1 MARRGEI
8 VVIGGG
14 VIGLS
19 CAYYLSREGHAVRVL
34 EVGAERDLG
43 ASFGNLGMVVPSHCM
58 PLAAPGVLWQGIKWM
73 TNPESPFYLR
83 PRASLPLAS
92 WAYRF
97 WRASS
102 RQRAERAAP
111 HVLALNLASAAAYRE
126 LACEL
131 KNELG
136 ELGDFGFEQRGLL
149 MLSESGAGHEHEL
162 ETAAKANAWG
172 LAAAGVPAAELSARE
187 LAELEP
193 GVDFRVAGAV
203 LYPSDAHL
211 DPAALMRRLRE
222 ALVARGV
229 AIDYGASASLSA
241 DSATVSVK
249 VNGETVTPQHVV
261 LAAGSW
267 SGTLARQVGLDLPLE
282 PGKGYSLT
290 LPGPPLPLKTPSIL
304 TEARV
309 AITPLQG
316 ALRIGGTM
324 ELAGFDEDVGARRVK
339 GIIDSSL
346 RALPALGREELTRAR
361 PWHGFRP
368 LSPDGLPYLGR
379 GRTHKNL
386 IVATGHAMMG
396 LSTAPISGKIVA
408 DLVADRPEGAA
419 ARLLFSGLYDPER
432 YSG

>member
-1 MARRGEI
+1 MAKRREI
-8 VVIGGG
+8 VVVGGG

-19 CAYYLSREGHAVRVL
+19 CAYYLSREGHAVRVI
-34 EVGAERDLG
+34 EAGAEKDLS

-92 WAYRF
+92 WAFRF

-102 RQRAERAAP
+102 KQRAERAAP

-126 LACEL
+126 LAA
-131 KNELG
+131 ELG
-136 ELGDFGFEQRGLL
+136 GFGFEQRGLL
-149 MLSESGAGHEHEL
+149 MLSESREGHQHEL
-162 ETAAKANAWG
+162 AGAAKANAWG
-172 LAAAGVPAAELSARE
+172 LDAAGVPAVELSSTE

-193 GVDFRVAGAV
+193 GVDFKVAGAV

-211 DPAALMRRLRE
+211 DPAALMARLRD
-222 ALVARGV
+222 ALQTRDVE
-229 AIDYGASASLSA
+229 ITYGAKAALTA
-241 DSATVSVK
+241 DGDTVSVK
-249 VNGETVTPQHVV
+249 VGSETITPSHVV

-267 SGTLARQVGLDLPLE
+267 SAALAKQVGIELPLE

-290 LPGPPLPLKTPSIL
+290 LPGPPLPLRTPSIL

-309 AITPLQG
+309 AITPFKG

-324 ELAGFDEDVGARRVK
+324 ELAGFDEDIGARRVK
-339 GIIDSSL
+339 GIMDSSL
-346 RALPALGREELTRAR
+346 RALPGLDRTELAKAR

-368 LSPDGLPYLGR
+368 LSPDGMPYLGR
-379 GRTHKNL
+379 GRSHKNL
-386 IVATGHAMMG
+386 IIAAGHAMMG

-408 DLVADRPEGAA
+408 DLVADRAEGAA

-432 YSG
+432 YSK